1 MQLHYARSDNSL
13 RQAGY
18 QSTTRTLRRPCS
30 SFSFLY
36 DEAIESLPFRYSIS
50 ATVRDAVLPLPES
63 SLLLLLSRVS
73 LSYPSFSGIL
83 SSYLLLR
90 PAASAALSLR
100 RKRMA
105 QEKRQFLAAPFL
117 ALFRSVVLCDRQ
129 RVACVHGNKLLAN

>member
-1 MQLHYARSDNSL
+1 MQLYYARSDNSL
-13 RQAGY
+13 YQAGY

-63 SLLLLLSRVS
+63 SLLLLCRIS

-83 SSYLLLR
+83 SSYLLPR
-90 PAASAALSLR
+90 PAASAVLSLR

-105 QEKRQFLAAPFL
+105 QQKRQFLAAPFL

>member
-1 MQLHYARSDNSL
+1 MQLYYARSDNSL
-13 RQAGY
+13 CQAGY

-36 DEAIESLPFRYSIS
+36 DEAIESLPFCYSIS
-50 ATVRDAVLPLPES
+50 ATIRDAVLPLPES
-63 SLLLLLSRVS
+63 SLLLLSSFS
-73 LSYPSFSGIL
+73 LSYLSFSGIL

-90 PAASAALSLR
+90 PAASAVLSLR

-117 ALFRSVVLCDRQ
+117 ALFRSVVLCDKQ

>member
-1 MQLHYARSDNSL
+1 MQLYYARSDNSL
-13 RQAGY
+13 CQAGY

-50 ATVRDAVLPLPES
+50 ATVRDVVLPLPES
-63 SLLLLLSRVS
+63 SLLLLLSRIS
-73 LSYPSFSGIL
+73 LSYLGIL

-90 PAASAALSLR
+90 PAASAVLSLR